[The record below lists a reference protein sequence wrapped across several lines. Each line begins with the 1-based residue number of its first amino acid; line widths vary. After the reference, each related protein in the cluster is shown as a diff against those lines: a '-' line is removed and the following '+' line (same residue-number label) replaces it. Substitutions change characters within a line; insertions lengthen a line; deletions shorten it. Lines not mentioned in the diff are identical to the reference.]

1 MLKAKIDSYIKR
13 KINNFL
19 TNKIIHTILKDKY
32 PLMKTWEIK
41 LKKTRDKFS
50 TFEVM
55 RICGIE
61 QSRFYHWMRDEYL
74 PEGELV
80 KWGKGFKTTFSLFD
94 LYGIYLFKECVDFSL
109 SREVAKKYMNY
120 AIEQGWNNI
129 IEKEYELMVI
139 QYQKGFV
146 KDAKGKDEF
155 IVKEGALFLKDRKG
169 LGRLRQ
175 SQIGFFIDLKRVM
188 NTVNRRL

>member
-1 MLKAKIDSYIKR
+1 
-13 KINNFL
+13 L
-19 TNKIIHTILKDKY
+19 TNKVTHIILFDKY
-32 PLMKTWEIK
+32 PLTIALEIK
-41 LKKTRDKFS
+41 LEKTKDKFS

-80 KWGKGFKTTFSLFD
+80 EWGRGYKTVFNIFD
-94 LYGIYLFKECVDFSL
+94 LYGIALFKEFVNFSL

-120 AIEQGWNNI
+120 AIEQDWSNI
-129 IEKEYELMVI
+129 IENEYELMII
-139 QYQKGFV
+139 QYQKRFD
-146 KDAKGKDEF
+146 KDEKGKDQF
-155 IVKEGALFLKDRKG
+155 IVKEGALFLKDREG

-175 SQIGFFIDLKRVM
+175 SQIGFFIDLKRIM
-188 NTVNRRL
+188 NSVNRRL